1 MSFGSQKV
9 FSGIQEALVL
19 SLMLL
24 SVVVLF
30 YVNIGIMYKVGI
42 AIIVFAVIFLTTL
55 ATQILRQE
63 KETRQ
68 AQANAA

>member
-19 SLMLL
+19 ALMLL

-42 AIIVFAVIFLTTL
+42 AVIVFAVIFLTTL